1 MACTCSSSCSLY
13 AVLPRLALC
22 QIVSFWDRS
31 CFSWTGSMQRR
42 WLLRRSYC
50 GKVAAAARSGDA
62 MLSDGPPQPEHFFQA
77 LESNPLSLQP
87 TYFPIPAFNLLPEL
101 SKAVLNPL
109 LPFVQIPY
117 HGHEPAAST
126 GELLPSCVDGIAVA
140 LLLHW
145 PERSARVPHGF
156 LRVLLLLLLGYLLC
170 LQCSPNCSSDKN
182 GPV

>member
-1 MACTCSSSCSLY
+1 MQFKLQPLRSSSSPCSLPDRFILVSLLFQLDEVDAE
-13 AVLPRLALC
+13 AVAPPPQLLW
-22 QIVSFWDRS
+22 QG
-31 CFSWTGSMQRR
+31 GS
-42 WLLRRSYC
+42 S
-50 GKVAAAARSGDA
+50 SGDA

-117 HGHEPAAST
+117 HGHEPAAGA
-126 GELLPSCVDGIAVA
+126 GELLPPCVDGIAVA

-145 PERSARVPHGF
+145 PERSARVLQGF
-156 LRVLLLLLLGYLLC
+156 LRVLLLLLLAYLLC
-170 LQCSPNCSSDKN
+170 LQCLPNCSSDKN